1 MIPWIVA
8 HQAPPSLGF
17 SRQEYRS
24 GLPRPPPEHLPNPGT
39 DLHLLCLLHWQV
51 DSLPLAPPR
60 KPLTSL
66 SSHLFIYEVKV
77 KQITKPSYVLVFP
90 GGSDGKESTSNGG
103 DLGSIPEL
111 GRSPGGG
118 RGNPLQY
125 SCLENPRD
133 GGAWWAA
140 VSGVAQS
147 QTRLK

>member
-8 HQAPPSLGF
+8 HQAPLSLGF

-24 GLPRPPPEHLPNPGT
+24 GLPRPPPEHLPNPGI

-111 GRSPGGG
+111 GRSPGEGHSH
-118 RGNPLQY
+118 LFQY
-125 SCLENPRD
+125 SGLENSMGRA
-133 GGAWWAA
+133 AWQATDHR
-140 VSGVAQS
+140 VAQS
-147 QTRLK
+147 WT